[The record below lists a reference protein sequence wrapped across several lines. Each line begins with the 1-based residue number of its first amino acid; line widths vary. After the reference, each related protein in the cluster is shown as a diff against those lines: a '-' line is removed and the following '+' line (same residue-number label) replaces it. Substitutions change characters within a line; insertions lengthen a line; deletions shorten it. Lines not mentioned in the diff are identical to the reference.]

1 MIKIKRLNPQSTLSI
16 TGYIL
21 FALLVV
27 SAMLSTIIPY
37 GKMLFNPRVLHYNV
51 FLTATALT
59 IGTLL
64 PPLLGY
70 TIGIQFTKVKSKQT
84 RHFNGVLFGI
94 LAYWMMSTFSIILL
108 IPPKYFEIFQN
119 AQIILV
125 NLLPSAVVAII
136 TYVIAVNHRR
146 SRQAKSDIIKYK
158 PYCFA
163 LIGLIILLLA
173 CTIISSLSSQY
184 ATTINVY
191 MFIPLIVIMS
201 IGTVSYLTLCNSG
214 LNILSKL
221 TWSAIS
227 ISIAYI
233 LVFVSSMIVTWS
245 SYYVVDRQSMELQSI
260 INITGWV
267 IALISWIIY
276 WYLQAKSLSKR

>member
-37 GKMLFNPRVLHYNV
+37 GKMLFNPRALHYNV

-70 TIGIQFTKVKSKQT
+70 IIGIRFTKVKSKQI
-84 RHFNGVLFGI
+84 RRFNGVLFGI
-94 LAYWMMSTFSIILL
+94 LAYWIMSALPTILL
-108 IPPKYFEIFQN
+108 IPSKYFEMSQN
-119 AQIILV
+119 VQIILV
-125 NLLPSAVVAII
+125 NLLPSVVVATIA
-136 TYVIAVNHRR
+136 YVIAINHRR
-146 SRQAKSDIIKYK
+146 SHQSKSDIIKYR

-163 LIGLIILLLA
+163 LIGLIVLLLA
-173 CTIISSLSSQY
+173 CTLISSLSSQY

-191 MFIPLIVIMS
+191 MFIPLIVIMT

-233 LVFVSSMIVTWS
+233 LVFVLSMIVTWS

-260 INITGWV
+260 INIIGWV
-267 IALISWIIY
+267 VALISWIIY
-276 WYLQAKSLSKR
+276 WYLQAKSLSKK